1 MSPAS
6 CRLAAQ
12 MRVLLASGQMVLHQ
26 FDCHVL
32 IDGAVVAI
40 PMCGGV
46 GQPLHKLLHDHQV
59 QHTGVI
65 LHAPWTQPPRLVFE
79 LPCPCY
85 QPLPSRHLT
94 SVELLLVILRG
105 KTKVIQFRLTD
116 ILIHS
121 MGRRRQAQ
129 GSCLGFTR
137 QQRQQPWCPLFLRTA
152 APQHCGV
159 KSLYKYQ
166 R

>member
-1 MSPAS
+1 MSSAS

-59 QHTGVI
+59 QRLPTCA
-65 LHAPWTQPPRLVFE
+65 LDTATSPRLRAA
-79 LPCPCY
+79 LPMLSAA
-85 QPLPSRHLT
+85 PLPASDQRGTAAGNPPGKDQGDPIPPDRHLNT
-94 SVELLLVILRG
+94 LHGTPE
-105 KTKVIQFRLTD
+105 
-116 ILIHS
+116 
-121 MGRRRQAQ
+121 A
-129 GSCLGFTR
+129 GSGQLSGLHPTTEA
-137 QQRQQPWCPLFLRTA
+137 TA
-152 APQHCGV
+152 VVPTLPPDSSTPALWRE
-159 KSLYKYQ
+159 KSL
-166 R
+166 